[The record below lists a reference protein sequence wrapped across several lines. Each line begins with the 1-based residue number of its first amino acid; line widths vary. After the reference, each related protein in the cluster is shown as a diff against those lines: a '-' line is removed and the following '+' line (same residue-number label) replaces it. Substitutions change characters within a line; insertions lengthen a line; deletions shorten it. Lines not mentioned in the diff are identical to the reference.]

1 MGGGE
6 PNAGTRR
13 PSRLIVVRI
22 WAYNKSRPQSFL
34 WMDDVGFQD
43 ARQRVMRAL
52 RAGDYQ
58 HEIRAVVEGKNL
70 LDTGDVTADEVVL
83 LLQRCRGD
91 QYSSEPHRAVSA
103 VPVHIFRP
111 VERRTQWYIKVYF
124 LDADPPDSEAA
135 VFISVHRSDH
145 PYRGRVR

>member
-1 MGGGE
+1 MGG
-6 PNAGTRR
+6 
-13 PSRLIVVRI
+13 LILVRI
-22 WAYNKSRPQSFL
+22 AAYNAWRPNLFL
-34 WMDDVGFQD
+34 WVRDVGFQD
-43 ARQRVMRAL
+43 ARHRVIRAL
-52 RAGDYQ
+52 RAGEYQ

-91 QYSSEPHRAVSA
+91 QYSSESHRAVSA

-111 VERRTQWYIKVYF
+111 VERGAQWYIKVYF
-124 LDADPPDSEAA
+124 LDVDPPDTEAA
-135 VFISVHRSDH
+135 VFISVHRSDY